1 MSVLINMGSCRKFK
15 IFIVIFFIALS
26 ISCSNFINLTS
37 NIEDEEV
44 ELAGET
50 ETGVITAKNDK
61 ESVYVKLN
69 ILGYT
74 DSMENNS
81 RTLLPPEED
90 GSSVS
95 KYALFG
101 CLRSTQMNDYEVSS
115 DKQELG
121 SWTDYSQMT
130 ADSVEIIPGTWD
142 FSLFAYKNVNGED
155 KIYATALIE
164 NQEVGGQ
171 TGSLE
176 LDFIFTFD
184 NSDFN
189 TGSLNVT
196 INVPYN
202 QVTSAL
208 VSLYTYNASNQ
219 KVFQNLTNSI
229 YTPSGG
235 SAGVNSSFTISES
248 AIPVGYYF
256 LKVDFYTSSTT
267 SPSASRVQYVK
278 ILGGQNT
285 GGNLTYTQLNNS
297 YSILYHDSISGDTEE
312 VVNNSINPSSYNNST
327 SVSLEDA
334 SCQHYEFGGWYENAD
349 FSGSPVSSWTAGEKN
364 ENLVLYAKWTPKSYP
379 VVFHDWA
386 AGQTSGKTYSG
397 TYDGFETSAT
407 AASGYCLTYKARLP
421 SSSFDTV
428 ANPLIDSNTVEFVGW
443 FSNQDCT
450 SASAISSNAKVNDSI
465 LTDSDGDGELDTLDL
480 YAKWNYSYVY
490 VDPSSRNTDWVATD
504 ENRGFSPNQ
513 ALLTVEEAKKY
524 LQGNDKAKYVYL
536 LSTAILDGSSSVNN
550 PSEISDKSIYG
561 DGTNPVIVM
570 RHSTFPSDA
579 LLNISVDTT
588 LKDVILDGGA
598 VWDDEGPAGNNGT
611 GVNTGHTSESS
622 LIVLYKTGELPEL
635 TLDSNVVIQNNDNIG
650 TTYPG
655 GGIRVY
661 GKLFSNS
668 TSNVIRACRSYS
680 MGGGIFAGANSVID
694 FTKGMIGGNSSSD
707 GNVSL
712 GGNGSAIYTVS
723 NVTVNLGDSSIT
735 LGEVSVSNNYTTQAG
750 AISLRENS
758 TLDAVNANISYNV
771 SEQKG
776 GGIII
781 IGNSAASFGSCVISY
796 NSSSG
801 GGGGILLYPDTDDS
815 EDGTLQTE
823 LINVSL
829 TNTSI
834 TGNIGSY
841 GAGAYFDCGKVQIS
855 GGGFLNN
862 QATNKG
868 GAFYISNSVPGSSLV
883 SSVKLTDA
891 VIIMGNSSN
900 SSAGAVY
907 VDGQFQMN
915 GGNISNNTCLEG
927 NGGGIVV
934 TSSCKKEFYSYI
946 RNVNMSGNT
955 STVSTG
961 VPGQDIHVN
970 SAGYFTIDSSKLESS
985 SSSTYSIVNT
995 GRLYVS
1001 GLTYLS
1007 NVYLS
1012 NTAYGFIYP
1021 RNYFVSGTAT
1031 TDTVTSNLITSTS
1044 SGGKV
1049 ATLTSARELPAV
1061 DYVDSDSTTYI
1072 VALKEETAGDMSGLT
1087 SLFKL
1092 NVSTHKINSEGRII
1106 SRSSNYN
1113 NNITDPSTTQLYFG
1127 ISSATVSSSANQPE
1141 LTITAYSDST
1151 KTLEATSASSWWC
1164 TLLYNGL
1171 TNTGAELNDV
1181 GANGAQKSIHFYKDN
1196 INFQP
1201 GSYILTVGASINGTA
1216 YSDSFTITVN

>member
-1 MSVLINMGSCRKFK
+1 MGSCRKFK

-37 NIEDEEV
+37 NIDDEEV

-101 CLRSTQMNDYEVSS
+101 FLRSTQMNDYEVSS

-121 SWTDYSQMT
+121 SWTDYSQMI

-164 NQEVGGQ
+164 NQEVGDQ

-176 LDFIFTFD
+176 LDFTFTFD

-202 QVTSAL
+202 QVTRAL

-297 YSILYHDSISGDTEE
+297 YSILYHDSISGDTDE

-349 FSGSPVSSWTAGEKN
+349 FSGSPVSSWAAGEKN

-490 VDPSSRNTDWVATD
+490 VDPSSRNTACVATD

-561 DGTNPVIVM
+561 DGTNSVIVM
-570 RHSTFPSDA
+570 RHSTSLDQPLFTITSAGSAITLKNVIIDGGAIWNENGAAGTNSGLRATSVLINAFNESFYTKLILDENVVLQNNDREYTTTGSTRPEYTVTGSGIYIQGELTSNSNTNQIRTCCGIRGCAIQLFNNSKLNFYKGIIGGSSAKDANCSKMAGAAINCDYVTTPSNPGAEVILGSATNASDGSDVKISYNKCGSDGVVVIYGYSTLKA
-579 LLNISVDTT
+579 YNITISNNSGNSRCSGLYIMHHSEGEVTGSFIKNNELTQSISGGSVYVGSDSTLKMSDVEISSNVHSNGPGAAIYLDRTDVNVYLNNVT
-588 LKDVILDGGA
+588 LKDNFSPSSGSDIYNY
-598 VWDDEGPAGNNGT
+598 GN
-611 GVNTGHTSESS
+611 
-622 LIVLYKTGELPEL
+622 LYI
-635 TLDSNVVIQNNDNIG
+635 S
-650 TTYPG
+650 
-655 GGIRVY
+655 
-661 GKLFSNS
+661 GKN
-668 TSNVIRACRSYS
+668 
-680 MGGGIFAGANSVID
+680 
-694 FTKGMIGGNSSSD
+694 
-707 GNVSL
+707 SL
-712 GGNGSAIYTVS
+712 GDIYM
-723 NVTVNLGDSSIT
+723 
-735 LGEVSVSNNYTTQAG
+735 A
-750 AISLRENS
+750 
-758 TLDAVNANISYNV
+758 
-771 SEQKG
+771 
-776 GGIII
+776 
-781 IGNSAASFGSCVISY
+781 
-796 NSSSG
+796 
-801 GGGGILLYPDTDDS
+801 
-815 EDGTLQTE
+815 
-823 LINVSL
+823 
-829 TNTSI
+829 
-834 TGNIGSY
+834 
-841 GAGAYFDCGKVQIS
+841 
-855 GGGFLNN
+855 
-862 QATNKG
+862 
-868 GAFYISNSVPGSSLV
+868 
-883 SSVKLTDA
+883 
-891 VIIMGNSSN
+891 SSN
-900 SSAGAVY
+900 
-907 VDGQFQMN
+907 
-915 GGNISNNTCLEG
+915 
-927 NGGGIVV
+927 
-934 TSSCKKEFYSYI
+934 
-946 RNVNMSGNT
+946 
-955 STVSTG
+955 
-961 VPGQDIHVN
+961 
-970 SAGYFTIDSSKLESS
+970 GY
-985 SSSTYSIVNT
+985 
-995 GRLYVS
+995 
-1001 GLTYLS
+1001 
-1007 NVYLS
+1007 
-1012 NTAYGFIYP
+1012 IYP
-1021 RNYFVSGTAT
+1021 RNYYDSTGTG
-1031 TDTVTSNLITSTS
+1031 TS
-1044 SGGKV
+1044 SISSPLQV
-1049 ATLTSARELPAV
+1049 ATGSYMGTITHVEESNFPTNDYDPA
-1061 DYVDSDSTTYI
+1061 DSSTYI
-1072 VALKEETAGDMSGLT
+1072 QVLNETTSGDMSGLT

-1181 GANGAQKSIHFYKDN
+1181 GTNGAQKSIHFYTDN